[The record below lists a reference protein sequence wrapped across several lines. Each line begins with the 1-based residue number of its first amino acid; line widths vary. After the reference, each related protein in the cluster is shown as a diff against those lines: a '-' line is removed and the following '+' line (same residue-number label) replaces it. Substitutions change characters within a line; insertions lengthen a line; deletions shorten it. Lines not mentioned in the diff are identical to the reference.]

1 MKFATIAL
9 MAVAM
14 FTADAEAHKKRV
26 VTAECLFPKPDVASM
41 VRSQSRLGDY
51 EEDDAIMGGFYLT
64 QKYAKYDRFK
74 YIDVSGK
81 IWNAEKK
88 MDYSAQLYDH
98 AACGFD
104 ASGATG
110 GDVIKLRDRR
120 SWKRSTQILRGKV
133 GDGGDDQVLLTDW
146 TGKSIA
152 LVNDSFVTVAC
163 CPISEIVDH
172 SSEESEARLLEDMFD
187 QN

>member
-14 FTADAEAHKKRV
+14 FAADAEAKKKRG
-26 VTAECLFPKPDVASM
+26 VTAKCSFPDP
-41 VRSQSRLGDY
+41 
-51 EEDDAIMGGFYLT
+51 EEDDGIKGGFYLSQRT
-64 QKYAKYDRFK
+64 RKDESFK
-74 YIDVSGK
+74 YIGVGGK
-81 IWNAEKK
+81 IWNGEKGL
-88 MDYSAQLYDH
+88 DYSAQLHGDAECG
-98 AACGFD
+98 AAEGD
-104 ASGATG
+104 AIALKEGRG
-110 GDVIKLRDRR
+110 WRR
-120 SWKRSTQILRGKV
+120 SIALKGRV

-152 LVNDSFVTVAC
+152 LVDDSFVTVAC
-163 CPISEIVDH
+163 RPISEIVDH